1 MKVGDL
7 VKWSKGHCELPG
19 LVLETKPAKPGY
31 PANAGGDA
39 GFGPGIAVLA
49 FLPELSDPEWF
60 HEKELEVISE
70 SV

>member
-7 VKWSKGHCELPG
+7 VRWSKGCCILPG
-19 LVLETKPAKPGY
+19 LILETRPAKQGY
-31 PANAGGDA
+31 PANACGDA
-39 GFGPGIAVLA
+39 GFGPGTAVLA